1 MRVLVTGASGWIG
14 RAVVPEL
21 IAAGHE
27 VTGLAR
33 SDASAA
39 AVEAAGARV
48 LRGDLTDLAVL
59 RAGAEAADGVVHLA
73 FVHDFTRFT
82 EAVEIDA
89 KAVAAFGDVLAGT
102 GKPLVVTAGT
112 PFVEG
117 RASTEHDGLAP
128 TGAPGDRGG
137 NVALA
142 LGLAERGVRVS
153 VLRLPRS
160 VHGEGDHGFLAM
172 LVAAAR
178 SAGVALH
185 AGDGSQRWPAVHV
198 ADAARLYRVALE
210 RAEAGAV
217 LHAVGDEGVPLREVA
232 EVIGRRLGVPATGGD
247 VSGLGFVGALMGVD
261 QPSSAALTAESFDWR
276 PTGPGL
282 LADLEAGHYF
292 A

>member
-1 MRVLVTGASGWIG
+1 MRVLVTGASGWVG

-73 FVHDFTRFT
+73 FVHDFTRFA

-89 KAVAAFGDVLAGT
+89 AAIAAFGDVLAGT

-112 PFVEG
+112 PFVAG

-160 VHGEGDHGFLAM
+160 VHGEGDHGFVAM
-172 LVAAAR
+172 LVEAAR
-178 SAGVALH
+178 GTGRSVH

-198 ADAARLYRVALE
+198 RDAARLYRVALE

-217 LHAVGDEGVPLREVA
+217 LHAVGDEGVPLRAVA
-232 EVIGRRLGVPATGGD
+232 EVIGRRLGVPSGSGD
-247 VSGLGFVGALMGVD
+247 LSGLGFVGALMGVD